1 MFKTRLVLEGR
12 WHAFLIGNKVLLFQM
27 ASRMLKESMDKKF
40 GGHWNAVIGESFG
53 NSIGYHQKGLLYMF
67 FGGNLIILVWKNT

>member
-1 MFKTRLVLEGR
+1 
-12 WHAFLIGNKVLLFQM
+12 
-27 ASRMLKESMDKKF
+27 MLKESLDKKF
-40 GGHWNAVIGESFG
+40 GGHWNVVIGESFG